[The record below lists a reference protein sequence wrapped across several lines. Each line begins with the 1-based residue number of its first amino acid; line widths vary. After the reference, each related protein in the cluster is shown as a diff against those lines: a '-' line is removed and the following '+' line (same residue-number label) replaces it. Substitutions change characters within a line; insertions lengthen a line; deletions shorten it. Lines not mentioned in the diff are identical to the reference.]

1 MPDPIQ
7 NKTQSPKAPS
17 ARLFLSQDQASRSTC
32 DACVVAL
39 KDSWNDFG
47 YSLTAEIGLRKP
59 EGDFEWFPAKFAVK
73 GATKLA
79 TFAQEILSMRS
90 HGILLKDLRVPYAS
104 LLDETKHYSLARRAL
119 GADRARELLQSL
131 NDIALL
137 SDAGSPVPQWPD
149 FFESEVYQLAM
160 VRASESYFAV
170 RHGAWVLDGRPTS
183 ETDARV
189 PFVATLKGPG
199 PNLALDFEFTDD
211 NVLRGRIAVLI
222 GQNGCGKTSA
232 LAGIARGLVDRKY
245 KAVAMANRPEVNQV
259 LAFAHTASLP
269 LFLPKSPAFG
279 SARVRVFSL
288 DHSLPISVAVKIPI
302 RDCWSTSPV
311 RTTTK
316 DCPCCATCA
325 PCWSKSS
332 PR

>member
-1 MPDPIQ
+1 
-7 NKTQSPKAPS
+7 
-17 ARLFLSQDQASRSTC
+17 
-32 DACVVAL
+32 
-39 KDSWNDFG
+39 
-47 YSLTAEIGLRKP
+47 
-59 EGDFEWFPAKFAVK
+59 
-73 GATKLA
+73 
-79 TFAQEILSMRS
+79 
-90 HGILLKDLRVPYAS
+90 
-104 LLDETKHYSLARRAL
+104 
-119 GADRARELLQSL
+119 
-131 NDIALL
+131 
-137 SDAGSPVPQWPD
+137 
-149 FFESEVYQLAM
+149 
-160 VRASESYFAV
+160 
-170 RHGAWVLDGRPTS
+170 
-183 ETDARV
+183 
-189 PFVATLKGPG
+189 
-199 PNLALDFEFTDD
+199 
-211 NVLRGRIAVLI
+211 
-222 GQNGCGKTSA
+222 
-232 LAGIARGLVDRKY
+232 LVDRKY